1 MESFCRD
8 GTFQLEGMYGC
19 YTKENVDYLM
29 CHLPTLFAYLEEHS
43 IKKLHLCCTTSYG
56 GYNNTLQN
64 FFIKEEIKL
73 FCEDLL
79 ELLSKNTTL
88 DYCNLGLFQGLLTN
102 EQVEEAVALHPS
114 LTCVSMNAPRASTDF
129 RAPPTTLYRDKRDRS
144 EGSALE
150 GHEWKM
156 YWAHFRAV

>member
-1 MESFCRD
+1 MDSFYHD
-8 GTFQLEGMYGC
+8 GIFQLEGAHGH

-29 CHLPTLFAYLEEHS
+29 CHLPTLFAYLEEHN

-64 FFIKEEIKL
+64 FYNKEEIKL

-88 DYCNLGLFQGLLTN
+88 DYCNLGLFQGLLSN
-102 EQVEEAVALHPS
+102 EEVEWAVALHPS
-114 LTCVSMNAPRASTDF
+114 LTYVSMNAPRATTYFDQ
-129 RAPPTTLYRDKRDRS
+129 PPTTLYRDKQ
-144 EGSALE
+144 EEEAGQPE
-150 GHEWKM
+150 VWKM